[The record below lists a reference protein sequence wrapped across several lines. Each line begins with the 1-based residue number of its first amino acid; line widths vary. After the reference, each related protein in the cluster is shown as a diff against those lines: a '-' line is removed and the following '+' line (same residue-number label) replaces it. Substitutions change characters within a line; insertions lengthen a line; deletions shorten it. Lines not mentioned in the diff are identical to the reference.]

1 MCKPTCGDRK
11 RESRIQV
18 LGGISFTALILS
30 HSNNYQGALGANR
43 GLRVGRWSAKF
54 LLRSNVS
61 ERGFGEIVDAIAI
74 AIAIAVE
81 VVL

>member
-18 LGGISFTALILS
+18 LGGISFTALIRS
-30 HSNNYQGALGANR
+30 HSNNYQGALSANR
-43 GLRVGRWSAKF
+43 GLLVGRWSVKC
-54 LLRSNVS
+54 LLRSNAS

-74 AIAIAVE
+74 AVE
-81 VVL
+81 MVF

>member
-18 LGGISFTALILS
+18 LGGISFTALNLK

-43 GLRVGRWSAKF
+43 GLLVGRWSVKF
-54 LLRSNVS
+54 LLRSNAS
-61 ERGFGEIVDAIAI
+61 ERSFGEIVDAIAI
-74 AIAIAVE
+74 AVE
-81 VVL
+81 MVF